1 MAGRVHFKAGRMSRK
16 DWIELVPVNA
26 SSADDRKMLALE
38 LMRARQ
44 FLSDRAIAKA
54 SNLDHKTVSRIRGD
68 ELVPT
73 RKEAIKTFIEA
84 NGHLSNSELSQ
95 LVGVSRQTIG
105 KYRKELSNV

>member
-1 MAGRVHFKAGRMSRK
+1 MSRK
-16 DWIELVPVNA
+16 EWIELVSVNA
-26 SSADDRKMLALE
+26 SSAEDRKSLALE
-38 LMRARQ
+38 LMRAGQ
-44 FLSDRAIAKA
+44 FLSDRTIAKA

-73 RKEAIKTFIEA
+73 RKEAIKAFIET
-84 NGHLSNSELSQ
+84 NGHLSSSELSQ